1 MVKSDILLVDNEQ
14 DIVKVL
20 LERLEVKGYNVD
32 VVVDGE
38 EALAHVER
46 KPPQLIIL
54 DIMLPKLNGYE
65 VCAKLKQ
72 SEAHRGIPIIM
83 FTAKDQAQDHL
94 AGLMFGANAYVSKS
108 CPFDD
113 LHKQIQSLLEKSRAG
128 S

>member
-1 MVKSDILLVDNEQ
+1 MGPKREADRGMMAKSDILLVDEEQ

-20 LERLEVKGYNVD
+20 RKHLEMKGYNID
-32 VVVDGE
+32 IAVDGE
-38 EALAHVER
+38 EALAHVEQ

-83 FTAKDQAQDHL
+83 FMA
-94 AGLMFGANAYVSKS
+94 
-108 CPFDD
+108 
-113 LHKQIQSLLEKSRAG
+113 SRAI
-128 S
+128 